1 MPIQQIIIVMMNK
14 WISYI
19 DEALKDRH
27 EHKVATE
34 CFITDLVR
42 GKCMFKDTIGIK
54 EAVCMVIKIC
64 KEKSY

>member
-54 EAVCMVIKIC
+54 
-64 KEKSY
+64 